1 MLLKNLDGVGDP
13 TFILK
18 IIIKIT
24 VNGKNKNEYLITN
37 WNANTWKTYYEL
49 LVKLITS
56 KHKEI
61 FWRNKNYKKKWWNDT
76 KKIK

>member
-37 WNANTWKTYYEL
+37 
-49 LVKLITS
+49 
-56 KHKEI
+56 
-61 FWRNKNYKKKWWNDT
+61 
-76 KKIK
+76 